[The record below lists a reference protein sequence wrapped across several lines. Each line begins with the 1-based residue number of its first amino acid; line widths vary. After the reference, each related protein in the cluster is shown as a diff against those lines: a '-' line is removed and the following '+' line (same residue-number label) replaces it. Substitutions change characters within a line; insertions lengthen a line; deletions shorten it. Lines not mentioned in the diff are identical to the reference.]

1 MADGAFS
8 ASGVFRTSSAGS
20 KIMNGVVVAVIT
32 VIVLGAV
39 WIAVLI
45 WPALVIAAHVIGAV
59 AGALYEARWWLLGFE
74 AAVVYSWAQDWKEA
88 RLRTRSWK
96 HGWLV
101 AHRTVF
107 VRAARR
113 AGWVKTLAATA
124 AGQLVKTPALD
135 AWRAPRQSQAVVL
148 ELGRA
153 RRDTEAAA

>member
-1 MADGAFS
+1 M
-8 ASGVFRTSSAGS
+8 ASGVWSTTSTGS
-20 KIMNGVVVAVIT
+20 KIVNWVFTAALLVALVVVV
-32 VIVLGAV
+32 V
-39 WIAVLI
+39 IAVLI
-45 WPALVIAAHVIGAV
+45 WPALVIAAHVIGSVAV
-59 AGALYEARWWLLGFE
+59 ALWEARWWLLVFE

-88 RLRTRSWK
+88 RLKTRSWK

-107 VRAARR
+107 VRVARR
-113 AGWVKTLAATA
+113 AGWVKVLAATA

-148 ELGRA
+148 ELDRA